1 MFYVILKIL
10 STYFLIVCSLI
21 SSNHTAIEITANS
34 MEWKKEANIAI
45 ATGNAK
51 AVRGNSIL
59 SAKKIIVFFN
69 KKNDTDAISRLD
81 ASGDVKFIRENQIAT
96 GDNAIYYVENDKINL
111 KGDVSLQR
119 EDSIM
124 LGDELTIDLKT
135 SSSKLTSKNNER
147 VRVKYNTKKKSNEKK

>member
-1 MFYVILKIL
+1 MFYVILKII

-34 MEWKKEANIAI
+34 MEWKKEDNIAI

-51 AVRGNSIL
+51 AVKGNSIL
-59 SAKKIIVFFN
+59 SAKQIIVFFN

-81 ASGDVKFIRENQIAT
+81 ASGDVKFIRENQIAI

-111 KGDVSLQR
+111 KGNVSLQR

-135 SSSKLTSKNNER
+135 SSSKLTSKNNEK
-147 VRVKYNTKKKSNEKK
+147 VRAKYNTKKKGNEKK